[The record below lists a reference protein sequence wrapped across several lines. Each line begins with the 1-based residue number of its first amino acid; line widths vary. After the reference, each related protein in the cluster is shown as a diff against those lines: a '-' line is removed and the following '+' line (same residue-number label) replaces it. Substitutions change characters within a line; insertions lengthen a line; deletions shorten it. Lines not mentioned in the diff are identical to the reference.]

1 MILYKEFLNEIEDYH
16 KILKVYEVNKLD
28 YVADAYL
35 KENDMEFSNR
45 KKLEY
50 PYTTLATMLAW

>member
-1 MILYKEFLNEIEDYH
+1 MIIYKEFLNEIEEYH
-16 KILKVYEVNKLD
+16 TIMEVYQASKLD

-35 KENDMEFSNR
+35 KENDESFSDR